1 MIIDLETKLLDLP
14 QQLNMNQFIFLN
26 MVLDRNQKNNQD
38 VRKIVSLINDDE
50 ISYLINQKLITS
62 NKKGNSITYLP
73 TKELIQFVT
82 PPEDY
87 FNLFYDMYPVYIVRP
102 DGNKS
107 YLRAN
112 VNKCRKL
119 YNSYVGNS
127 RNASENINKC
137 LKFEIDK
144 KTREGKLSYMK
155 TMWRWLMDHQWEASE
170 EEMRDTV
177 KEKDVYG
184 TELI

>member
-1 MIIDLETKLLDLP
+1 
-14 QQLNMNQFIFLN
+14 
-26 MVLDRNQKNNQD
+26 
-38 VRKIVSLINDDE
+38 
-50 ISYLINQKLITS
+50 
-62 NKKGNSITYLP
+62 
-73 TKELIQFVT
+73 
-82 PPEDY
+82 
-87 FNLFYDMYPVYIVRP
+87 MYPVYIVRP

-144 KTREGKLSYMK
+144 KTREGKLMYMK